1 MSIDFESK
9 DGRHDYLVEKL
20 DNLLSGINDTYGQV
34 LLEELV
40 TRLERTLADFNEEFQ
55 HIIGDLKSSSG
66 TSPSDSTRPDGGK
79 ETVTQTSTSSN
90 ADTPPD
96 SPGPDTSEMSEW
108 ERRLEGK

>member
-9 DGRHDYLVEKL
+9 DGRHDYLVDKL

-55 HIIGDLKSSSG
+55 HIIGDLKSSSERRHQILH
-66 TSPSDSTRPDGGK
+66 DLMEGK
-79 ETVTQTSTSSN
+79 DAIVQTSTSSD
-90 ADTPPD
+90 ADTP
-96 SPGPDTSEMSEW
+96 SGSTGPDTSEMSEW
-108 ERRLEGK
+108 EKRLEGK

>member
-9 DGRHDYLVEKL
+9 DGRQGYLVKKL
-20 DNLLSGINDTYGQV
+20 DNLLTGINDTYGQV

-55 HIIGDLKSSSG
+55 HIIGDLKDSSERRHQILH
-66 TSPSDSTRPDGGK
+66 DLMEGK
-79 ETVTQTSTSSN
+79 ENVIQTSTSSD
-90 ADTPPD
+90 ADATSEPSGSD
-96 SPGPDTSEMSEW
+96 SSEMSEW

>member
-9 DGRHDYLVEKL
+9 DGRHGYLVDKL

-55 HIIGDLKSSSG
+55 HIIGDLKNSSERRHQILH
-66 TSPSDSTRPDGGK
+66 DLMEGK
-79 ETVTQTSTSSN
+79 ETVTQTSTSSDT
-90 ADTPPD
+90 DTPSD

-108 ERRLEGK
+108 EKRLEGK